1 MSSVK
6 PATLPKVNPSAAFS
20 ATVRFHITHV
30 PGTLG
35 RLTTAIG
42 ELGGDIAEVRVI
54 SETRTEV
61 IREITIDAR
70 DDLHQREIV
79 AGLQGRIPG
88 VTVESVVDN
97 TFSLHRGGKLSVEGK
112 AKLESPADLARA
124 YTPGVAR
131 VCLAI
136 GANKGLSHTLT
147 IRRNTV
153 AVVSD
158 GTAILGLGDI
168 SPEAAMPVMEGKGQ
182 LFKEF
187 AGVDAVPLCL
197 ATKNVEEIINIV
209 KAIAPSFGGINLEDI
224 SAPRCFEIEDRL
236 QDIGIPVFHDDQHGT
251 AVVMLAALTNALKI
265 VNKRFEDLTV
275 VVCGVG
281 AAGVACSKIMM
292 SAGVK
297 NIIGCDRSGA
307 IYDGRTE
314 NMNGMKEW
322 YAKHTNPE
330 RRKGSVSEVIKGA
343 DLFIGLSAPGQ
354 ISVADLK
361 NMARDPIVF
370 AMANPTPEIMPEEA
384 GPHVAVMATGR
395 SDYAN
400 QINNVLAFPGIFR
413 GALDVCASRITP
425 AMKLAASSAIAALVD
440 PALLSKDYVIPSP
453 FDRRVGPAVALAVAQ
468 QAIKDG
474 VARRELT
481 LDLTYEQIVW

>member
-1 MSSVK
+1 MSHPQSHSV
-6 PATLPKVNPSAAFS
+6 PTVNPSAAFS
-20 ATVRFHITHV
+20 ATVRFRIAHL

-35 RLTTAIG
+35 RLTTLIG
-42 ELGGDIAEVRVI
+42 DLGGNLSEIRVVG
-54 SETRTEV
+54 ETRTEV
-61 IREITIDAR
+61 TRDITIDAR
-70 DDLHQREIV
+70 DHAHQRTII
-79 AGLQGRIPG
+79 ASLRGRIPG
-88 VTVESVVDN
+88 VEAESVTDN
-97 TFSLHRGGKLSVEGK
+97 TFALHRGGKLTVVGK
-112 AKLESPADLARA
+112 SALETPSDLARA

-136 GANKGLSHTLT
+136 GARKELSHTLT

-197 ATKNVEEIINIV
+197 ATKNTDEIVAIV

-251 AVVMLAALTNALKI
+251 AIVMLAALTNALTL

-281 AAGVACSKIMM
+281 AAGVACSKIML

-314 NMNGMKEW
+314 NMNSMKEW
-322 YAKHTNPE
+322 YAKNTNPE
-330 RRKGSVSEVIKGA
+330 RRQGTVSEVIRGA
-343 DLFIGLSAPGQ
+343 DLFVGLSAPGM
-354 ISVADLK
+354 ITVEDLK

-370 AMANPTPEIMPEEA
+370 AMANPTPEIMPEQA
-384 GPHVAVMATGR
+384 GPYVAVMATGR
-395 SDYAN
+395 SDYPN

-425 AMKLAASSAIAALVD
+425 GMKLAAAQAIAGLM
-440 PALLSKDYVIPSP
+440 SKDGIDKDHIIPSP
-453 FDRRVGPAVALAVAQ
+453 FDDRVGPAVAAAVAA
-468 QAIKDG
+468 QAIQDG
-474 VARRELT
+474 VARQELNA
-481 LDLTYEQIVW
+481 DLTYDQIRW